1 MKMEKLLPLTSH
13 IKSKLSRSPAII
25 ASTLKLYDASSNRIR
40 DEVQQAT
47 SNEIQQAIDDAS
59 SAQEDWYHNY
69 NPKDRGEILQ
79 NAAFIVKRRAD
90 EIVHLEVKDTSRT
103 ISEIKSYDIPSTA
116 RYLSYYAHMPS
127 ILSNGSYH
135 DIDHS
140 FAYVK
145 REPIGVTVGI
155 GAWNYPLMNAIA
167 KSAPALSFG
176 NAMLFK
182 PSELTPNSALL
193 LAEIYEEAGVPS
205 GLFQVLLG
213 DGHVGEQLVKSPSV
227 GKISFTGS
235 FPIGRKINQIAAQST
250 EDSYQF
256 PKLTLE
262 LGGKSPLIIM
272 DDADIDQ
279 AVAGAMLAN
288 WYSNGQVCS
297 NGTRVFVHESLEE
310 VFLEKLIQKTK
321 ELKIGDPFDEDT
333 DIGPMVSEAHMERVL
348 EYIDIG
354 KNLDKATCIYGGE
367 RLKSANLVSGFY
379 LSPSIF
385 KNCTDDMQ
393 VVREEVFGMVM
404 SVLTFKD
411 EEEVIRR
418 ANATRFGLAA
428 GIFTNDIKRAHRMAN
443 KLQAGNIWINNY
455 NLGHVE
461 LPWGGHKQ
469 SGIGTENGASE
480 AANEWTKTKSVY
492 VELGTL

>member
-1 MKMEKLLPLTSH
+1 MEKLRPLTSH
-13 IKSKLSRSPAII
+13 IKSKLSGCPAT
-25 ASTLKLYDASSNRIR
+25 ATTLKLFNASSNRIR
-40 DEVQQAT
+40 DEIQQAT
-47 SNEIQQAIDDAS
+47 TTEIQQAINDAS
-59 SAQEDWYHNY
+59 SAQEDWYHKY
-69 NPKDRGEILQ
+69 TPAERGEILQ
-79 NAAFIVKRRAD
+79 DAAFIVKRRAD
-90 EIVHLEVKDTSRT
+90 EIAHLEVKDTSRT
-103 ISEIKSYDIPSTA
+103 ISEIKSYDVLSTA

-127 ILSNGSYH
+127 ILANGSYH

-145 REPIGVTVGI
+145 REPLGVTVGI

-193 LAEIYEEAGVPS
+193 LADIYEEAGVPS

-213 DGHVGEQLVKSPSV
+213 DGQVGEQLVKNPSV

-235 FPIGRKINQIAAQST
+235 LQVGRKINATLSS
-250 EDSYQF
+250 EGSYQF

-262 LGGKSPLIIM
+262 MGGKSPLIIM
-272 DDADIDQ
+272 EDADIDQ
-279 AVAGAMLAN
+279 AVAAAMLAN

-297 NGTRVFVHESLEE
+297 NGTRVFVHESLQDT
-310 VFLEKLIQKTK
+310 FLEKLIQKTK

-354 KNLDKATCIYGGE
+354 ENLDKATLMYGGR
-367 RLKSANLVSGFY
+367 RLKSENLDSGFY
-379 LSPSIF
+379 LSPAIF

-393 VVREEVFGMVM
+393 VVREEVFGMLM

-418 ANATRFGLAA
+418 ANASQFGLAA

-443 KLQAGNIWINNY
+443 RLQAGNIWINNY

-469 SGIGTENGASE
+469 SGIGTENGAYE
-480 AANEWTKTKSVY
+480 AASEWTKTKSVY